1 MNDRLPLLWT
11 MLLQFSL
18 WFSVA
23 VLVVIG
29 LRLACRRWLG
39 AGAAYASWLLL
50 PTLLLAHSL
59 PSPLPAVPAAQPVL
73 SFTQQQVQR
82 LTDAVPTQSPLTSS
96 PMPAILSLLWL
107 AGSLGLLG
115 AATWQQW
122 RLSRR
127 ASHSSDEHAPL
138 RLPAGCSPALL
149 GLWRPRLA
157 LPRDFEQRFN
167 AAEQGLIL
175 AHEAVHA
182 QRHDNA
188 WNLLALLLL
197 ALQWCNP
204 LAWWAWARLRADQEL
219 ACDAAVLGPL
229 PSTELAVYAQAL
241 LKAEQADAMP
251 SLSGAW
257 MRRHPAIERMRW
269 LQRHR
274 HDQSRRAAS
283 RVALF
288 FSLALGTGVGLASQA
303 DDLGTGAGQGSASKT
318 DQIAVVSVE
327 LPDGQQLSLQTR
339 MVLPAKLASDA
350 GYSLTQTRINAQQ
363 LGSEGWCLELSTRHH
378 HDGAVQRLAQLLDGD
393 CQQPRGAP
401 EALRASSTDLAA
413 LDAHGRRLSLQV
425 ALRDAGA
432 SPPFPYSDAQIA
444 AARRLAAELR
454 APIRLELSLSDGS
467 RTLGSPTVQ
476 VRSGELAELDIE
488 PDRGH
493 DQTRWHLSL
502 RPTPLPDGMLLLEL
516 ELQQPG
522 EVPLRTR
529 LLMADSQRA
538 GLETSGP
545 TGQRKFK
552 LEVLSKQLEPRR
564 QAAPES
570 AAKAI

>member
-1 MNDRLPLLWT
+1 MNDRLPLLWPL
-11 MLLQFSL
+11 LLQCSL

-23 VLVVIG
+23 VLAVVV

-39 AGAAYASWLLL
+39 AGAAYACWLLL
-50 PTLLLAHSL
+50 PALLLARSL
-59 PSPLPAVPAAQPVL
+59 PSPLPAVPAVQPVL
-73 SFTQQQVQR
+73 GFTQQQVQR
-82 LTDAVPTQSPLTSS
+82 LAPTEPTHSSRTSS
-96 PMPAILSLLWL
+96 PTPTILSLLWL

-127 ASHSSDEHAPL
+127 ASPSSDEHSPL

-167 AAEQGLIL
+167 AAEQRLIL

-229 PSTELAVYAQAL
+229 PATELAVYAQAL
-241 LKAEQADAMP
+241 LKAEQAEAMP

-274 HDQSRRAAS
+274 HDQARRTAS
-283 RVALF
+283 RITLF
-288 FSLALGTGVGLASQA
+288 ISLLLGTGVGLASQP
-303 DDLGTGAGQGSASKT
+303 DGPDTGTGKGAASKA
-318 DQIAVVSVE
+318 DQLALVSIG
-327 LPDGQQLSLQTR
+327 LPDGRQLSLQTR

-378 HDGAVQRLAQLLDGD
+378 HDGAVQRLAQLLDGA
-393 CQQPRGAP
+393 CQLPRSAP
-401 EALRASSTDLAA
+401 ERLRASATDLPV
-413 LDAHGRRLSLQV
+413 LDTHGRRLSLRI

-444 AARRLAAELR
+444 AARTLAAELR
-454 APIRLELSLSDGS
+454 APIRLELSLSDGA

-476 VRSGELAELDIE
+476 VQSGALAELDIE
-488 PDRGH
+488 PDQDH
-493 DQTRWHLSL
+493 TQTRWHLSL

-522 EVPLRTR
+522 EAPLHTR

-538 GLETSGP
+538 SLETSGP
-545 TGQRKFK
+545 DGQRKLK
-552 LEVLSKQLEPRR
+552 LEVLSKQLSPRSEAR
-564 QAAPES
+564 PEL